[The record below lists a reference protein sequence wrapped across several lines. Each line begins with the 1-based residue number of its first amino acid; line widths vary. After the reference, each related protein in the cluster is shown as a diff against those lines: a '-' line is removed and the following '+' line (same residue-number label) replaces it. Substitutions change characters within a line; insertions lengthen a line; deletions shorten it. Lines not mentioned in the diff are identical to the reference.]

1 MAAARVGSL
10 VSKMRQNILKSRI
23 AFENFGRRNHSER
36 NVDVASSILQSS
48 DWTISCQSKSKSYSY
63 LSAPNSVCTP
73 CPRDLIRGA
82 LAACAGMTLQN
93 SFDSLKNSKLFEGT
107 IVRSWEIRVEE
118 HFSGSN
124 IRSFDVPAYFSLEI
138 KVNAEPSFTLSQR
151 DRLERVLLYC
161 PVKNSLKQD
170 VRVRFID

>member
-1 MAAARVGSL
+1 
-10 VSKMRQNILKSRI
+10 MRQNILKSRI
-23 AFENFGRRNHSER
+23 AFENFGRQNHSER

-48 DWTISCQSKSKSYSY
+48 
-63 LSAPNSVCTP
+63 P

-93 SFDSLKNSKLFEGT
+93 SFNNLKNSKLFEGT

-124 IRSFDVPAYFSLEI
+124 IRSSDVPEYFSLEI

-151 DRLERVLLYC
+151 DRLERVLRYC

-170 VRVRFID
+170 VRVRFIDWMRKLPKLFYIERSLHWIILSSINY